1 MDSVQTVMDAI
12 IGVLKTFDVSD
23 VLDIAILSYIIYK
36 GIMIVRETR
45 AQQLVKGLLFL
56 GIIFLAAILFDLSA
70 MEFLLKNLFSIGAIA
85 IIIVFQPELR
95 RILDKVGRAKVRDL
109 GVFNFSSD
117 HIEQIRR
124 VWSGAIAEI
133 GKACRE
139 LAQTKTGALIVI
151 ERQTKLGE
159 QIATGVRVDA
169 QITAELL
176 ENLFFHNSPL
186 HDGAVIVRD
195 GRIHSASCFLPKP
208 VKEENIARNFGARH
222 RAAIGMSENAD
233 AIIIVVSEETG
244 NISVAMDGELFVG
257 YTQEEIEA
265 LLTGKLIP
273 EKPDETKEN
282 KSAFWKVKKK

>member
-1 MDSVQTVMDAI
+1 MDSIHTVIDAI
-12 IGVLKTFDVSD
+12 VGVLKTFSIADL
-23 VLDIAILSYIIYK
+23 LDIAILSYIIYK
-36 GIMIVRETR
+36 GIKIVRETR
-45 AQQLVKGLLFL
+45 AQQLVKGLLLL
-56 GIIFLAAILFDLSA
+56 GVIFLASVLFHLSA

-85 IIIVFQPELR
+85 LIIVFQPELR
-95 RILDKVGRAKVRDL
+95 RILDKVGRTKVRDL
-109 GVFNFSSD
+109 SMFNFSAD

-124 VWSGAIAEI
+124 IWSGAIAEI

-139 LAQTKTGALIVI
+139 LAETKTGALIVI

-169 QITAELL
+169 QISSELL

-244 NISVAMDGELFVG
+244 KISVAMDGELFVG
-257 YTQEEIEA
+257 YTQEELEH
-265 LLTGKLIP
+265 LLKSKLIP
-273 EKPDETKEN
+273 EKPEETKEN
-282 KSAFWKVKKK
+282 KSAFWKVKRK

>member
-1 MDSVQTVMDAI
+1 MDSVQTVIGAI
-12 IGVLKTFDVSD
+12 VGVLKTFSVSD
-23 VLDIAILSYIIYK
+23 LLDIVILAYIIYK

-45 AQQLVKGLLFL
+45 AQQLVKGLLLL
-56 GIIFLAAILFDLSA
+56 GAIFLAAMLFHLSA
-70 MEFLLKNLFSIGAIA
+70 LEFLLKNLFSIGAIA

-109 GVFNFSSD
+109 GVFNFSAD
-117 HIEQIRR
+117 HVEQVRK

-133 GKACRE
+133 SKACRE
-139 LAQTKTGALIVI
+139 LSQTKTGALIVI

-169 QITAELL
+169 QITSELL
-176 ENLFFHNSPL
+176 GNLFFHNSPL

-222 RAAIGMSENAD
+222 RAAIGMSENSD

-257 YTQEEIEA
+257 YTQEELE
-265 LLTGKLIP
+265 LFLKGKLIP
-273 EKPDETKEN
+273 EKPDETKES
-282 KSAFWKVKKK
+282 KSAFWKVKRK